1 MEFIRFR
8 KRITKYVILNYEI
21 YNKIKNYFY
30 ILKIPDPLGKVRVG
44 ETHGVESK
52 MLRAKAF
59 QGYIRKSTSR
69 G

>member
-8 KRITKYVILNYEI
+8 NRITKYIILNYEI

-30 ILKIPDPLGKVRVG
+30 ILEIPDPLGKVRVG

-52 MLRAKAF
+52 MLRAKT
-59 QGYIRKSTSR
+59 I
-69 G
+69 